1 VSPFSRVQQA
11 TQFLSIHLLRIR
23 MQCLDQFRHIAIR
36 KGIRRYEQNQGTRR
50 NVSRADR
57 SPRYSR
63 GDEDAV

>member
-1 VSPFSRVQQA
+1 
-11 TQFLSIHLLRIR
+11 